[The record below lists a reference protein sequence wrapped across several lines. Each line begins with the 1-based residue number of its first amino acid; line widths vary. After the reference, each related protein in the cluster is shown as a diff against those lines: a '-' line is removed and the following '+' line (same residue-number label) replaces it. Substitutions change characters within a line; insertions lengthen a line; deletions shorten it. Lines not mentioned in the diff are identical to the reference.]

1 MAPMITDSYLKYNS
15 SEFGNKNQNYKQS
28 TGLEPS
34 GIGQYFTTT
43 TTKPPS
49 SSSTTM
55 SYQQQHQ
62 QQSDLIITESNRRR
76 YTSEENIYETLKGNN
91 YKQQVDL
98 FDELIARVQANTEIS
113 PIMIRNLEEFYDSI
127 GSVLVNTISND
138 VQKNCLRFLQVYF
151 KSVEKL
157 KVKKSQSELLANNF
171 EEIDVNLNNILLPYL
186 IGASVSNKLQL
197 KQLSI
202 DLIYTYMKLTDNLNN
217 LFVKFVKYGIENPD
231 YAISKSFMDPTLC
244 IILTDEFLNKDF
256 FQLVKSLTK
265 QLPNTMFENC
275 AIKCLNKIETIVR
288 QEQFNSYLNRLPQNL
303 KDNYF
308 KIKKIIPSSGLLLTN
323 TGVSNFFDNQDDF
336 LSGYQQQSS
345 MKFNLIP
352 QFIMQKLSGEDEIQR
367 LQAIRQLEISVLNL
381 PDIKSVYPYYQ
392 DFISYMNNFV
402 DDPNYEVR
410 LASLKI
416 LCTFIEKLGNNV
428 NQCYKVICACARQVM
443 SQTHQSK
450 PIKQSLNTMLL
461 LTIENMLNP
470 ILILECLLDKIKDR
484 NAKAREEFLNIIMA
498 AILKYPNDKFDP
510 LRKIFFQ
517 VAALLCDIKRN
528 VRHAALE
535 CIAVIY
541 SKLKQT
547 DKQIGSLLDQLDVV
561 SEFQH
566 FDNLNIIKDVIMCRV
581 SRNKLPVLNPDMTI
595 EYAIK
600 IPSTIISNGYG
611 NDLDIEWIVSASSS
625 SGSASN
631 LSSARSQASVF
642 NDNTNSNNS
651 TNNNSNIHR
660 MVSLDNNT
668 NNMPISTGSFKQRRS
683 SGTKRLPW
691 EEVNENNN
699 QNNNNQQQVPKVM
712 RSREV
717 APLKAF
723 PLTDELDFVNGS
735 LANAN
740 NNNNNNKQSTYPAS
754 TSYQEKYLKK
764 LHINT
769 NENNI
774 KSNNNNNNNSSNQND
789 IMDAHD
795 TVKRMQNEKAFSLEN
810 LYNID
815 DNINSENNIQKR
827 KIANLNFKSNL

>member
-1 MAPMITDSYLKYNS
+1 MAPMITDSYLKYNN
-15 SEFGNKNQNYKQS
+15 SEFGNKNQAFKQ
-28 TGLEPS
+28 TAGLEPS
-34 GIGQYFTTT
+34 GIGNFFTTS
-43 TTKPPS
+43 TKPPLPAS
-49 SSSTTM
+49 M
-55 SYQQQHQ
+55 SYQH
-62 QQSDLIITESNRRR
+62 SDGMLEQSNRRR
-76 YTSEENIYETLKGNN
+76 YTSEENIFETLKGNN

-113 PIMIRNLEEFYDSI
+113 PITIRNLEEFYDSI
-127 GSVLVNTISND
+127 GTVLVNTISND

-157 KVKKSQSELLANNF
+157 KLKKSHSEMLANNF
-171 EEIDVNLNNILLPYL
+171 EEVDVNLNNILVPYL

-202 DLIYTYMKLTDNLNN
+202 DLIYTYMKITENLNN

-231 YAISKSFMDPTLC
+231 YAMSKSFMDPTLC
-244 IILTDEFLNKDF
+244 IILTDEFANKDF

-265 QLPNTMFENC
+265 QLPNTMFESS

-288 QEQFNSYLNRLPQNL
+288 SEQFNSYLNRLPQNL
-303 KDNYF
+303 KENYF
-308 KIKKIIPSSGLLLTN
+308 KCKKILPSGNSSTN
-323 TGVSNFFDNQDDF
+323 NNNYLFVDDD
-336 LSGYQQQSS
+336 LSITPTNIYQPPSS

-416 LCTFIEKLGNNV
+416 LCTFIEKLGNHV
-428 NQCYKVICACARQVM
+428 NQCYKVICSCARQVM

-498 AILKYPNDKFDP
+498 AVLKYPSDKFDP

-547 DKQIGSLLDQLDVV
+547 DKQIGSLLDQLDSV

-566 FDNLNIIKDVIMCRV
+566 FDNLNVIKDVIMCRV
-581 SRNKLPVLNPDMTI
+581 SRNKLPVLNSDLTI
-595 EYAIK
+595 DYAIK

-642 NDNTNSNNS
+642 NENINANNNS
-651 TNNNSNIHR
+651 NSNIHR
-660 MVSLDNNT
+660 MASLATDS
-668 NNMPISTGSFKQRRS
+668 ISTGSFKQRRT
-683 SGTKRLPW
+683 SGNKRLPW
-691 EEVNENNN
+691 EDANENQSNATNLN
-699 QNNNNQQQVPKVM
+699 QIVPKVM

-723 PLTDELDFVNGS
+723 PLTDELDFVNGT
-735 LANAN
+735 LN
-740 NNNNNNKQSTYPAS
+740 NNHNNNTNNVSNKPSSYPAS

-764 LHINT
+764 LQL
-769 NENNI
+769 
-774 KSNNNNNNNSSNQND
+774 NNNDSKL
-789 IMDAHD
+789 AH
-795 TVKRMQNEKAFSLEN
+795 Q
-810 LYNID
+810 
-815 DNINSENNIQKR
+815 
-827 KIANLNFKSNL
+827 NFKNDSHQGIKGKR

>member
-1 MAPMITDSYLKYNS
+1 MITDSYLKYNS
-15 SEFGNKNQNYKQS
+15 SEFGNKNQAYKQS
-28 TGLEPS
+28 AGLEPS
-34 GIGQYFTTT
+34 GIGNFFTAS
-43 TTKPPS
+43 TKPPLPAS
-49 SSSTTM
+49 M
-55 SYQQQHQ
+55 SYQQ
-62 QQSDLIITESNRRR
+62 SDGILDQSNRRR
-76 YTSEENIYETLKGNN
+76 YTSEENIFETLKGNN

-98 FDELIARVQANTEIS
+98 FEELIARVQANTEIS
-113 PIMIRNLEEFYDSI
+113 PITIRNLEEFYDSI
-127 GSVLVNTISND
+127 GFVLVNTISND

-157 KVKKSQSELLANNF
+157 KVKKSQSEMLANNF
-171 EEIDVNLNNILLPYL
+171 EEVDVNLNNILVPFL

-202 DLIYTYMKLTDNLNN
+202 DLIYTYMKVTDNLNN
-217 LFVKFVKYGIENPD
+217 LFVKFVKFGIENPD

-244 IILTDEFLNKDF
+244 IILTDEFANKDF

-265 QLPNTMFENC
+265 QLPNTMFESS

-288 QEQFNSYLNRLPQNL
+288 SEQFNSYLNRLPQNL

-308 KIKKIIPSSGLLLTN
+308 KCKKILPSGNLINNNSNYLFDDEIRITN
-323 TGVSNFFDNQDDF
+323 SI
-336 LSGYQQQSS
+336 YQQQSS

-416 LCTFIEKLGNNV
+416 LCTFIEKLGNHV
-428 NQCYKVICACARQVM
+428 NQCYKVICSCARQVM

-498 AILKYPNDKFDP
+498 AVLKYPSDKFDP

-541 SKLKQT
+541 SKLKKS
-547 DKQIGSLLDQLDVV
+547 DNQIGSLLDQLDSVV
-561 SEFQH
+561 EFQH

-581 SRNKLPVLNPDMTI
+581 SRNKLPVLNSDLTI
-595 EYAIK
+595 DYAIK
-600 IPSTIISNGYG
+600 IPSTVLSNGYG

-631 LSSARSQASVF
+631 LSSARSQASVY
-642 NDNTNSNNS
+642 NENINN
-651 TNNNSNIHR
+651 NNNSNTNIHR
-660 MVSLDNNT
+660 MASIAT
-668 NNMPISTGSFKQRRS
+668 ESISTGSFKQRRP
-683 SGTKRLPW
+683 SGNKRLPW
-691 EEVNENNN
+691 EDANENQSSNTN
-699 QNNNNQQQVPKVM
+699 QTVHKVM

-723 PLTDELDFVNGS
+723 PLTDELDFVNGT
-735 LANAN
+735 LNNASN
-740 NNNNNNKQSTYPAS
+740 NHTNNNNKSSSYPSS

-764 LHINT
+764 LQL
-769 NENNI
+769 
-774 KSNNNNNNNSSNQND
+774 NNNDPKFIHQNSKNNSHQGKLYKQN
-789 IMDAHD
+789 
-795 TVKRMQNEKAFSLEN
+795 
-810 LYNID
+810 
-815 DNINSENNIQKR
+815 
-827 KIANLNFKSNL
+827 

>member
-1 MAPMITDSYLKYNS
+1 MITDSYLKYSN
-15 SEFGNKNQNYKQS
+15 SEFGSKNQGYKQS
-28 TGLEPS
+28 GLEPS
-34 GIGQYFTTT
+34 GIGNYYS
-43 TTKPPS
+43 TKQS
-49 SSSTTM
+49 LATSM
-55 SYQQQHQ
+55 SK
-62 QQSDLIITESNRRR
+62 QSDVIESNRRR
-76 YTSEENIYETLKGNN
+76 YTSEEHIYETLKGNN

-113 PIMIRNLEEFYDSI
+113 PITIRNLEEFYDSI
-127 GSVLVNTISND
+127 GTVLINTISAD
-138 VQKNCLRFLQVYF
+138 VQKSCLRFLQVYF
-151 KSVEKL
+151 KSIEKL
-157 KVKKSQSELLANNF
+157 RAKKSQSEMLTNNF
-171 EEIDVNLNNILLPYL
+171 EEIDVNLNNILMPYL
-186 IGASVSNKLQL
+186 INASVSNKLQL

-202 DLIYTYMKLTDNLNN
+202 DLIYTYMKLTDSLNN
-217 LFVKFVKYGIENPD
+217 LFIKFVKYGVENPD

-244 IILTDEFLNKDF
+244 IILTDEFVNKDF

-265 QLPNTMFENC
+265 QLPNTIFESS

-288 QEQFNSYLNRLPQNL
+288 TETFNSYLNRLPQNL

-308 KIKKIIPSSGLLLTN
+308 KYKKILPT
-323 TGVSNFFDNQDDF
+323 TTSNLYFDDDF
-336 LSGYQQQSS
+336 LQQQQNS

-402 DDPNYEVR
+402 DDTNYEVR

-498 AILKYPNDKFDP
+498 AVLKYPSDKFDP

-517 VAALLCDIKRN
+517 VASLLCDIKRN

-547 DKQIGSLLDQLDVV
+547 DKNIGSLLDQLDSNV

-581 SRNKLPVLNPDMTI
+581 SRNKLPVLNADMTI
-595 EYAIK
+595 DYAIK

-631 LSSARSQASVF
+631 LSSARSQASIF
-642 NDNTNSNNS
+642 NENNPQSNSNAS
-651 TNNNSNIHR
+651 SVHR
-660 MVSLDNNT
+660 MASLDNN
-668 NNMPISTGSFKQRRS
+668 NIAISTGSFKQRRP
-683 SGTKRLPW
+683 SGNKRLPW
-691 EEVNENNN
+691 EEVNDN
-699 QNNNNQQQVPKVM
+699 QITSHQNVPKVM

-723 PLTDELDFVNGS
+723 PLTDELDFVNGT
-735 LANAN
+735 LNAANSN
-740 NNNNNNKQSTYPAS
+740 MKPSTYPAS

-764 LHINT
+764 LQSNDSKPSKNDPQHG
-769 NENNI
+769 NI
-774 KSNNNNNNNSSNQND
+774 CLK
-789 IMDAHD
+789 
-795 TVKRMQNEKAFSLEN
+795 KRLIKLKFN
-810 LYNID
+810 LI
-815 DNINSENNIQKR
+815 SVSQMATKHMIQ
-827 KIANLNFKSNL
+827 LNVFKMKKHLV